1 MQFFSD
7 YWMEKERKTK
17 LLKISSSKCFPDF
30 KPSLLSK
37 NSQGN
42 LYGPLP
48 PDVLGKERDSC
59 CIEEQVIKVGDK
71 LVLVLDNVFSR
82 EEIEK
87 ILDLTAVCG
96 YDDLSHLYPTDY
108 RNNDRVMIED
118 SHFVDVVYD
127 RIKSHVEKFVSRP
140 GACKHWNNVFEE
152 AEKTPLGLNNR
163 MRICMYQQG
172 GVFGGHYD
180 SYVQFGNVRSRF
192 TCMAYLNDVEVEQGG
207 ATRFYSV
214 VPSAG
219 AAAFDLTPHADV
231 QPKLGRIVIFDHQI
245 FHEGIELH
253 GDAKHILRTDVLFRL
268 SSPSDYTSF
277 TSDTSATVDVPEGMK
292 TPDKKIR
299 CTKN

>member
-1 MQFFSD
+1 MIHT
-7 YWMEKERKTK
+7 YNLVKRKYVMSTCVSK
-17 LLKISSSKCFPDF
+17 LWFIIIF
-30 KPSLLSK
+30 
-37 NSQGN
+37 
-42 LYGPLP
+42 
-48 PDVLGKERDSC
+48 
-59 CIEEQVIKVGDK
+59 CI
-71 LVLVLDNVFSR
+71 
-82 EEIEK
+82 
-87 ILDLTAVCG
+87 
-96 YDDLSHLYPTDY
+96 
-108 RNNDRVMIED
+108 
-118 SHFVDVVYD
+118 
-127 RIKSHVEKFVSRP
+127 
-140 GACKHWNNVFEE
+140 
-152 AEKTPLGLNNR
+152 KT
-163 MRICMYQQG
+163 I
-172 GVFGGHYD
+172 
-180 SYVQFGNVRSRF
+180 GNVRSRF